1 MTTAPV
7 VSIIMNCYNC
17 EKYLREAIDS
27 VYAQTASDWEIIFF
41 DNSSSDDSAIIA
53 KSYDSRLKYYSSE
66 VTLSLGSARNSA
78 LNKASGKYIAFLDCD
93 DQYLQNKIKEQ
104 VLYMQKNNCV
114 LSYGGYIK
122 IDENGKLISHNRPK
136 YKNGYLFGKLLKK
149 YDINMQT
156 VMILRSYITSNALNF
171 QSTLKYL
178 PDYNLFM
185 KIASQKSIGVI
196 DSYLVKYRVHP
207 NSLSRK
213 TLDLVAAEGAYTF
226 DSIIK
231 SNPALYNKYQNE
243 FDFAYKKL
251 SYYFAINLINEGE
264 YSNARKV
271 LHKILLASPKF
282 FLLYLLILFNLPK
295 RLVLRLLRR

>member
-1 MTTAPV
+1 MTTVPV

-27 VYAQTASDWEIIFF
+27 VYAQTNNDWEIIFF
-41 DNSSSDDSAIIA
+41 DNSSSDHSSIIA

-66 VTLSLGSARNSA
+66 ETMSLGSARNSA
-78 LNKASGKYIAFLDCD
+78 LNKASGEYVAFLDCD
-93 DQYLQNKIKEQ
+93 DLYLPDKIEEQ

-122 IDENGKLISHNRPK
+122 IDENGNAISQNKPK
-136 YKNGYLFGKLLKK
+136 YKNGHLFGKLLKK
-149 YDINMQT
+149 YEINMQT

-171 QSTLKYL
+171 QPSLRYL

-185 KIASQKSIGVI
+185 KIAAQNSIGVI
-196 DSYLVKYRVHP
+196 DSFLVKYRVHP

-213 TLDLVAAEGAYTF
+213 TLDLAAVEGAYTF
-226 DSIIK
+226 DSIIN
-231 SNPALYNKYQNE
+231 SNPDLYNKYRSE

-251 SYYFAINLINEGE
+251 EYYSAISFINDGE
-264 YSNARKV
+264 YLKARKT
-271 LHKILLASPKF
+271 LLPILLASIKF
-282 FLLYLLILFNLPK
+282 FILYLLVLFNLPK
-295 RLVLRLLRR
+295 RFILRLLRR